1 MLIKEN
7 FQCTQ
12 QEFDNTKSSH
22 NINIQC
28 LHCQEI
34 FQRPKKAIISDL
46 SRREIYPTCCSVAC
60 LHLYKKQFSFTIVNL
75 KSKNMKNFIVK
86 ALKMSKAITSIL
98 TALLLIFSLF

>member
-22 NINIQC
+22 NINIKC

-34 FQRPKKAIISDL
+34 FQRQKKID
-46 SRREIYPTCCSVAC
+46 
-60 LHLYKKQFSFTIVNL
+60 
-75 KSKNMKNFIVK
+75 
-86 ALKMSKAITSIL
+86 SIR
-98 TALLLIFSLF
+98 S